1 MGNFKDIL
9 FGANIICLIY
19 VLIQIIKN
27 TYNDMTI
34 FTLCLLI
41 IYFILEIICR
51 VNINNIV
58 LNFMVMK
65 VSFIEKHNGI
75 LLRNIVKNILKN

>member
-41 IYFILEIICR
+41 IYFILEIIYR
-51 VNINNIV
+51 VNINNYD
-58 LNFMVMK
+58 K
-65 VSFIEKHNGI
+65 KY
-75 LLRNIVKNILKN
+75 